1 MDDGADLYALLGV
14 AAEAGEKEL
23 ARAYRAKAL
32 QLHPDK
38 NRDSPDAARLFH
50 GVKDAYELL
59 TDPQRRA
66 AYDAQ
71 RRAQAAKRQRHTALS
86 GERKRMKAQLERDE
100 RAARDAA
107 QARAQST
114 HAEAARFRDEAQRA
128 EARRDRELREH
139 VRQAAAA
146 DAEPGA
152 ADSVFDDVE
161 ELDRSVVVR
170 WASDCHH
177 DRASLAAAFAAF
189 GGVEEVVVA
198 PVSAHAR
205 RRGETKPPSA
215 LVVFRSL
222 AAAHALVSARPDDP
236 RVRGFTCSWAGGAEP
251 AAVRSIAG
259 TPAPAA
265 PRRSGPLR
273 IPALA
278 DIDLRQIRGAEL
290 PFSDFESMTFPP
302 DLHLPQHHPHM
313 DTAAHA
319 SDAPAPNRADKAG
332 SAATPASSAAFDD
345 ARSETSTVD
354 TGPDDG
360 RSSSSSSEQPDLAEL
375 AFFTRLYEIPMV
387 NDAVSGIYRL
397 AESNRYTSAIIRY
410 AEKVGSL
417 AERSRPLLRPVEKP
431 IAALDG
437 YATRSLEL
445 IEAHYPIVARPTD
458 EVLESVQSQAKA
470 VEARYPVVA
479 RTFAVAKST
488 ANSALDRVD
497 YLVDYVLPP
506 SAVDSSNDD
515 NNNEGAVETP
525 AEAAA
530 EGESAAAVDSPLEKV
545 TVLVHKVPKRLGRH
559 YYEQLQASKAA
570 IGNLRQSVKDTVNVY
585 ESELGERS
593 QRLLGSVQARVWST
607 VSAIPGC
614 LPQFAQQYI
623 EHGKDVL
630 VSKAA
635 KLHAEYSRTDED
647 IRTKVFNLI
656 LISGEQVPVLEEITA
671 RVFGKATAA
680 AATAAAADECSDD
693 EKAGSPSH

>member
-251 AAVRSIAG
+251 AA
-259 TPAPAA
+259 
-265 PRRSGPLR
+265 
-273 IPALA
+273 
-278 DIDLRQIRGAEL
+278 
-290 PFSDFESMTFPP
+290 
-302 DLHLPQHHPHM
+302 
-313 DTAAHA
+313 
-319 SDAPAPNRADKAG
+319 
-332 SAATPASSAAFDD
+332 
-345 ARSETSTVD
+345 
-354 TGPDDG
+354 
-360 RSSSSSSEQPDLAEL
+360 
-375 AFFTRLYEIPMV
+375 
-387 NDAVSGIYRL
+387 
-397 AESNRYTSAIIRY
+397 
-410 AEKVGSL
+410 
-417 AERSRPLLRPVEKP
+417 
-431 IAALDG
+431 
-437 YATRSLEL
+437 
-445 IEAHYPIVARPTD
+445 
-458 EVLESVQSQAKA
+458 SQAKA

-680 AATAAAADECSDD
+680 AAAAAAAADECSDD
-693 EKAGSPSH
+693 EKAGSPSN